1 MGTQVETQT
10 PQKTKSPAQIF
21 SDPFERF
28 HDEMDRLFSSYFRHL
43 PWTKLGFGTE
53 GGSLLANLDVSET
66 PETVQVVLDV
76 PGIKEKDID
85 VTLNDSSLTIKGK
98 RESEVEEKKKNYHRI
113 ERSHGEFVRRIM
125 LPCEV
130 DRDRVDAKIK
140 DGVLT
145 ISLQKSV
152 KAMERE
158 KKIPVKPA

>member
-113 ERSHGEFVRRIM
+113 ERSHG
-125 LPCEV
+125 
-130 DRDRVDAKIK
+130 AKI
-140 DGVLT
+140 T
-145 ISLQKSV
+145 SLGGLARRRGRTYPYMTQV
-152 KAMERE
+152 TG
-158 KKIPVKPA
+158 KPMPCPLRPSRSAAWPT